1 MEDLVYPFE
10 SKPEHLGL
18 WDIVEEF
25 EDLLSPDRL
34 AKVLEQDHYWFEY
47 RNFGGPAVA
56 STGYGLAAAARAAA
70 SGGIIASFDCA
81 FDCEHN
87 GETAEEFLAWWG
99 ERQMAFY
106 GPGRFKNT
114 DRL

>member
-1 MEDLVYPFE
+1 M
-10 SKPEHLGL
+10 
-18 WDIVEEF
+18 EEF
-25 EDLLSPDRL
+25 EDLLPPDRL

-56 STGYGLAAAARAAA
+56 STGYGLAAAVLAGA
-70 SGGIIASFDCA
+70 SGRIIASFDCA

-106 GPGRFKNT
+106 GPGRFKNA